1 MRKLYEEPHGLMSKH
16 FKNEDYSDGVKVYQ
30 KQPLRSN
37 PSRVPIIASKTI
49 DTVDP
54 LGSSADAEK

>member
-1 MRKLYEEPHGLMSKH
+1 MSKH